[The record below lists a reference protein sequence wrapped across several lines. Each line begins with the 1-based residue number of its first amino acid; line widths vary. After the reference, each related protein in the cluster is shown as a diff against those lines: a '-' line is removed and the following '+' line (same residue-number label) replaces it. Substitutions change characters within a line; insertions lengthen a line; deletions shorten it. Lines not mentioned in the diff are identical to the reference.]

1 LSIFCG
7 KINVENLSRR
17 RRLAYKGA
25 TILAYHLTDE
35 TNKLRPEENE
45 IIRIAWEA
53 VERRREAATKRGKQL
68 QINGTVQEN
77 GYAVYKDYNQYMEEK
92 KQQKQLEL
100 ANWDLRRVR
109 HEIKDTL
116 LSKGWT
122 VSSGHP
128 ATRFYPPELSIQSL
142 TLL

>member
-1 LSIFCG
+1 
-7 KINVENLSRR
+7 
-17 RRLAYKGA
+17 
-25 TILAYHLTDE
+25 LAYHLNDE

-92 KQQKQLEL
+92 KQQL
-100 ANWDLRRVR
+100 
-109 HEIKDTL
+109 
-116 LSKGWT
+116 
-122 VSSGHP
+122 P
-128 ATRFYPPELSIQSL
+128 APPWMFSDQWQHRCRLNHHL
-142 TLL
+142 FD